1 MGVIMGFKFQWAAA
15 AACGLCVLAGSGPA
29 NSQTVQQPGVF
40 LTPPAKPNA
49 TCVDGSKVTVGASTI
64 CGVTDDYTSDVYV
77 YKGIRYATAKR
88 WADADAEPLPP
99 SLQAVDFEPECP
111 QLLSPVAKAAG
122 VKISEDCL
130 FLNVWRPAK
139 AAGGNLPVM
148 VFIHGGAFVNGA
160 GSDAFYDGGALAAH
174 GAIVVTLNYRLGAL
188 GFLVAH
194 KYGRTAVGNYGLR
207 DQQLAMK
214 WVRDNITQFG
224 GNSSNI
230 TLFGESAGAMSV
242 ALHLFDIPSSKL
254 LFDNALME
262 SNVGGSVYRTPDQVA
277 LAGKSFLKYLCRNY
291 GPRLPGPKKRLSC
304 ADGSLWLDKVPADK
318 IAEAQFA
325 YLKKNPVGDVQV
337 LVNLLSGQTLPW
349 APVVDGK
356 GQFVLDEPYKGY
368 ADGMTA
374 KPFAFGV
381 NKDEG
386 AMFAAM
392 LIKGIA
398 GKRDPST
405 IPGNLTYRAF
415 LNLKY
420 PKIRRR
426 VIEATDPQRYDP
438 AHQKGGPGYSAA
450 GTATANVF
458 TDYVFT
464 CGDVAGADAAIDQG
478 KPIYAYTFTQPVF
491 FNITRMEVGEGGDPV
506 DNGACDPGQDLTC
519 HATELPYVFNTV
531 KLIPSVYPNY
541 KLGPTDQTLADA
553 MNAAW
558 YAFAANPND
567 PGPTWIN
574 YQKAAAAYRWD
585 GTKPG
590 ESVDL
595 KAHANCKIWSKQPY
609 PSK

>member
-1 MGVIMGFKFQWAAA
+1 MGFKFQWAAA

-386 AMFAAM
+386 ATER
-392 LIKGIA
+392 LIA
-398 GKRDPST
+398 QHKRDP
-405 IPGNLTYRAF
+405 RAAF
-415 LNLKY
+415 SLVMLDIDHFK
-420 PKIRRR
+420 KIND
-426 VIEATDPQRYDP
+426 TFG
-438 AHQKGGPGYSAA
+438 HAA
-450 GTATANVF
+450 G
-458 TDYVFT
+458 
-464 CGDVAGADAAIDQG
+464 DAAIKAGAAVVLEESRQADL
-478 KPIYAYTFTQPVF
+478 PARF
-491 FNITRMEVGEGGDPV
+491 GGDEFAVLLSCPSIDSAAQFAERV
-506 DNGACDPGQDLTC
+506 RARIAELARLEPLAG
-519 HATELPYVFNTV
+519 HAITLSAGISSLLSNDTFDTLVER
-531 KLIPSVYPNY
+531 
-541 KLGPTDQTLADA
+541 TDRALYEAKRA
-553 MNAAW
+553 GRNRIMLL
-558 YAFAANPND
+558 
-567 PGPTWIN
+567 
-574 YQKAAAAYRWD
+574 
-585 GTKPG
+585 
-590 ESVDL
+590 S
-595 KAHANCKIWSKQPY
+595 
-609 PSK
+609 

>member
-1 MGVIMGFKFQWAAA
+1 MGAIMGFKFRWAAA
-15 AACGLCVLAGSGPA
+15 AACGLCVLAGSAPA
-29 NSQTVQQPGVF
+29 ISQTVQQPGLI

-49 TCVDGSKVTVGASTI
+49 TCVDGSTVTVGTSKV
-64 CGVTDDYTSDVYV
+64 CGVTDDYTPDVYV

-88 WADADAEPLPP
+88 WQNSVPEALPP
-99 SLQAVDFEPECP
+99 SLQAVDFKPVCP
-111 QLLSPVAKAAG
+111 QILSPAAKSAG
-122 VKISEDCL
+122 VKTDEDCL

-139 AAGGNLPVM
+139 AAGSNLPVM

-188 GFLVAH
+188 GFLVANR
-194 KYGRTAVGNYGLR
+194 YGLNAVGNYGLR

-214 WVRDNITQFG
+214 WVRDNIARFG

-242 ALHLFDIPSSKL
+242 ALHLFDIPSSEP

-262 SNVGGSVYRTPDQVA
+262 SNVGGSVYRTPAQVMLSGA
-277 LAGKSFLKYLCRNY
+277 SFLEYLCRNY
-291 GPRLPGPKKRLSC
+291 GPHLPGPKKLPAC
-304 ADGSLWLDKVPADK
+304 AIGSLWLDQVPADK

-325 YLKKNPVGDVQV
+325 YLKNNPVGDAQV

-349 APVVDGK
+349 APVVRGK
-356 GQFVLDEPYKGY
+356 DKYILGEPFNGY

-392 LIKGIA
+392 LVKGIA
-398 GKRDPST
+398 GKRDPRT
-405 IPGNLTYRAF
+405 IPANWAYNLFLDIRFHKIGWKVIRA
-415 LNLKY
+415 
-420 PKIRRR
+420 
-426 VIEATDPQRYDP
+426 ADTHRYDP
-438 AHQKGGPGYSAA
+438 AKQNGGPGYSAA
-450 GTATANVF
+450 GSATANVF

-464 CGDVAGADAAIDQG
+464 CGDLAGADAAVG
-478 KPIYAYTFTQPVF
+478 KAPPIYAYTFTQPVF
-491 FNITRMEVGEGGDPV
+491 FSITRMEAGKGGDPV

-519 HATELPYVFNTV
+519 HGTELPYVFNTV
-531 KLIPSVYPNY
+531 KLIPSAYPNY
-541 KLGPTDQTLADA
+541 QLGPTDQSLADA

-558 YAFAANPND
+558 FAFAANPNN
-567 PGPTWIN
+567 PGASWMK
-574 YQKAAAAYRWD
+574 YQKGGAAYRWD
-585 GTKPG
+585 GTKQG
-590 ESVDL
+590 EGVVLSE
-595 KAHANCKIWSKQPY
+595 HASCKMWSKQPY